1 MGHHNT
7 TVYFIGKILWT
18 KGFDKMLEMES
29 YYKQCTGHYFAID
42 IYGNGPEEKEIQR
55 AFLGRKPLTEVL
67 DFDLPKSRY
76 EWRKTPIPATF
87 PGRIDHAALKEQYKV
102 FVNPS
107 LSEVLCTTTL
117 EALAMGK
124 FVVIPVHPSNYFFLQ
139 FPNCLAY
146 RNKMEFVANLH
157 WALSHEPEP
166 LSLEHQSIFSWEAA
180 TERLIKAAR
189 VTRREAKERHRLGTV
204 KLDERIAWFHN
215 ELGKGSMGD
224 TLRKVLGGGPIADQ
238 VKYEIQKKQAEAV
251 SNGSF
256 SQEEN
261 DDEGLSIKFLRSSLA
276 EAIRNTFAN
285 GISFS

>member
-1 MGHHNT
+1 
-7 TVYFIGKILWT
+7 
-18 KGFDKMLEMES
+18 MLEMES

-55 AFLGRKPLTEVL
+55 AFLGRKPLVL
-67 DFDLPKSRY
+67 LTAEGFDTFDLPKSRY

-87 PGRIDHAALKEQYKV
+87 PGRIDHATLKDPYKV
-102 FVNPS
+102 FINPS
-107 LSEVLCTTTL
+107 LSEVLCTTTA

-124 FVVIPVHPSNYFFLQ
+124 FVIIPVHPSNYFFLQ

-166 LSLEHQSIFSWEAA
+166 LSIDHQRMFSWEEA
-180 TERLIKAAR
+180 TERLIQAAK
-189 VTRREAKERHRLGTV
+189 VTRKEAKERHRLGTV

-224 TLRKVLGGGPIADQ
+224 KIRKVLGGGPIADQ
-238 VKYEIQKKQAEAV
+238 VKYETMKKQAEAI
-251 SNGSF
+251 GSY
-256 SQEEN
+256 SQQQQQDN
-261 DDEGLSIKFLRSSLA
+261 SDDDEGLSTKFLRSSLA
-276 EAIRNTFAN
+276 EAIRNTFAKSN
-285 GISFS
+285 